1 MRRIMKYEMEK
12 ILQNTTFIGALI
24 VSLFVLAGILYLGFY
39 QSQLQGIDHKGVEH
53 YHQVVENSTGEFN
66 DQKVREVLTN
76 YIDRFQSDDITNR
89 TSDLFS
95 WEIADTFFPKDEDI
109 HEKMNAAM
117 EQGDKI
123 SIDQINLKT
132 INEIGFIQF
141 QAPLKI
147 GSFVTWKDL
156 FSVTSHLFILTSI
169 IAILVSSLVF
179 SSDTS
184 RNMNQLLLSTKFGRN
199 KLTIARIMTATLI
212 SILVFL
218 FIQVISLVAFF
229 IYNSGFTGW
238 DTSIQTNF
246 SLELFTFPV
255 ELNHLQVFCLAI
267 ALHFIS
273 LLAIVGITIYVSSI
287 TRSPFSS
294 LIIALGL
301 FLLPKAFTQ
310 LIKRG
315 IVYQLLN
322 LFPINNYRIEDILT
336 FMSSKHE
343 YILNSFGQ
351 NMALTLVVLLAIKI
365 VLDCVVYLRMKKY
378 QVA

>member
-1 MRRIMKYEMEK
+1 MKTIVKYEMEK
-12 ILQNTTFIGALI
+12 IRQNKTFIGALI
-24 VSLFVLAGILYLGFY
+24 MSLFVLAGILYLGFY

-53 YHQVVENSTGEFN
+53 YHQVVEKSTGEFN

-76 YIDRFQSDDITNR
+76 YIDRFQSDDINNR

-117 EQGDKI
+117 EQGNKMNL
-123 SIDQINLKT
+123 DQINLKT
-132 INEIGFIQF
+132 INEIGFTQF
-141 QAPLKI
+141 QTPLKI

-156 FSVTSHLFILTSI
+156 FNVTSQLFILTSI
-169 IAILVSSLVF
+169 LVILVCSLVF
-179 SSDTS
+179 SCDTS

-199 KLTIARIMTATLI
+199 KLTIAKIMVATLI
-212 SILVFL
+212 SIFVFL
-218 FIQVISLVAFF
+218 FIQVISLVAFY

-246 SLELFTFPV
+246 SLELFSFPV
-255 ELNHLQVFCLAI
+255 ELNHLQVFLLAI

-301 FLLPKAFTQ
+301 FLLPKAITQ

-322 LFPINNYRIEDILT
+322 LFPINNYRIKDILSL
-336 FMSSKHE
+336 MSSKHDF
-343 YILNSFGQ
+343 ILNYFGQ
-351 NMALTLVVLLAIKI
+351 NIALTMGVLLAIKI
-365 VLDCVVYLRMKKY
+365 VLDCVVYRRMKQY
-378 QVA
+378 QVR

>member
-1 MRRIMKYEMEK
+1 MRRIVQCEIDK
-12 ILQNTTFIGALI
+12 IIKNKTFIGALI
-24 VSLFVLAGILYLGFY
+24 VTLFVLAGILFLGFY
-39 QSQLQGIDHKGVEH
+39 YSQLQGQYRGEMDRYHKNVEEH
-53 YHQVVENSTGEFN
+53 TGEFN
-66 DQKVREVLTN
+66 DQKVREILTD
-76 YIDRFQSDDITNR
+76 YMDRFQRDDINNR
-89 TSDLFS
+89 ASDLFS

-109 HEKMNAAM
+109 YLKMNDVV

-123 SIDQINLKT
+123 TIDQINLKT
-132 INEIGFIQF
+132 IKEIGFTQF

-156 FSVTSHLFILTSI
+156 FNVTNQLFILTSI

-199 KLTIARIMTATLI
+199 KLSIARIMTATLI
-212 SILVFL
+212 SIFVFL
-218 FIQVISLVAFF
+218 FIQVISLVAFYV
-229 IYNSGFTGW
+229 YNSGFTGW

-246 SLELFTFPV
+246 SLELFSFPV

-267 ALHFIS
+267 ALHSIS

-287 TRSPFSS
+287 TYSPFSS

-310 LIKRG
+310 LIKSG
-315 IVYQLLN
+315 IVYKLLN

-336 FMSSKHE
+336 FMSSKHD

-351 NMALTLVVLLAIKI
+351 NIILTMVVLLAIKV
-365 VLDCVVYLRMKKY
+365 VLDFVVYRRMKQY
-378 QVA
+378 QVR

>member
-12 ILQNTTFIGALI
+12 ILQNKTFIGALI
-24 VSLFVLAGILYLGFY
+24 VSLFVLAGILYIGFY
-39 QSQLQGIDHKGVEH
+39 QSQLQGIDHKGVEQ
-53 YHQVVENSTGEFN
+53 YHQVVEKSTGEFN

-76 YIDRFQSDDITNR
+76 YIDRFQSDDINNR

-95 WEIADTFFPKDEDI
+95 WEMADTFFPKDEDI
-109 HEKMNAAM
+109 HEKMNDAM

-123 SIDQINLKT
+123 TIDQINIKT
-132 INEIGFIQF
+132 INEIGFTQF

-147 GSFVTWKDL
+147 GSFVTWMDL
-156 FSVTSHLFILTSI
+156 FKVMGHLFILTSI
-169 IAILVSSLVF
+169 IVVLVCSLVF
-179 SSDTS
+179 STDTS

-212 SILVFL
+212 SIFVFL
-218 FIQVISLVAFF
+218 FIQVISLVAFYV
-229 IYNSGFTGW
+229 YNSGFTGW
-238 DTSIQTNF
+238 DTSIQTNI
-246 SLELFTFPV
+246 SLEMFSFPV

-273 LLAIVGITIYVSSI
+273 LLAIVGITMYVSSI
-287 TRSPFSS
+287 TSSPFSS

-310 LIKRG
+310 LFKSG

-322 LFPINNYRIEDILT
+322 LLPINNYKIEDILSL
-336 FMSSKHE
+336 MSSKHDF
-343 YILNSFGQ
+343 ILNYFGQ
-351 NMALTLVVLLAIKI
+351 NIALTMGFLMATKI
-365 VLDCVVYLRMKKY
+365 VLDCVVYRRMKQY
-378 QVA
+378 QVR

>member
-1 MRRIMKYEMEK
+1 MRTLLKYEMEK
-12 ILQNTTFIGALI
+12 IRQQKTFIGALI
-24 VSLFVLAGILYLGFY
+24 VSLFVLASIFFICFHH
-39 QSQLQGIDHKGVEH
+39 SQLQGIDGEGVEF
-53 YHQVVENSTGEFN
+53 YHQVVENSTGEFT
-66 DQKVREVLTN
+66 DPKVRDILTD
-76 YIDRFQSDDITNR
+76 YIDRYQSDDLNNR

-109 HEKMNAAM
+109 HLKMNAAM
-117 EQGDKI
+117 EQGDKMT
-123 SIDQINLKT
+123 IDQINLKT
-132 INEIGFIQF
+132 ISEIGFTQF

-156 FSVTSHLFILTSI
+156 FKVSSQLFILTSI
-169 IAILVSSLVF
+169 LVILVCSLVF

-199 KLTIARIMTATLI
+199 KLTIAKIMAATLI
-212 SILVFL
+212 SFFIFL
-218 FIQVISLVAFF
+218 FIQVMSLVAFY

-246 SLELFTFPV
+246 SLELFNFPV
-255 ELNHLQVFCLAI
+255 ELNHLQVFILAV

-273 LLAIVGITIYVSSI
+273 LLSIVAITLYVSSI

-301 FLLPKAFTQ
+301 FLLPKAITQ

-322 LFPINNYRIEDILT
+322 LFPINNYHIEDFLT
-336 FMSSKHE
+336 LMSSKQE
-343 YILNSFGQ
+343 FILNSFVQ
-351 NMALTLVVLLAIKI
+351 NIALTLVVLIAIKVI
-365 VLDCVVYLRMKKY
+365 LDCVVYRRMKQY